1 MELFFLFVLLH
12 IAKTHIKFASS
23 KHRIR
28 HGDDIRTDGETTKS
42 TTMKKT
48 NSNKKEMTAT
58 LKIAECRRV
67 KEARARRK
75 VNEDWQRIEST
86 CKYRKAAAR
95 GAGWNTTDRIA
106 DEILDGIFLNLK
118 ARDVEKSASEQKR
131 LLRRIVEKRQAQAIH
146 AKTRK
151 SRDRKAAVAI
161 IINTSKCIERLH
173 RLRFAC

>member
-1 MELFFLFVLLH
+1 
-12 IAKTHIKFASS
+12 
-23 KHRIR
+23 
-28 HGDDIRTDGETTKS
+28 
-42 TTMKKT
+42 MKKT
-48 NSNKKEMTAT
+48 NSSTKNMSAT
-58 LKIAECRRV
+58 QKIAERSRA
-67 KEARARRK
+67 KEAKARRK

-86 CKYRKAAAR
+86 SKYRKAAAR

-118 ARDVEKSASEQKR
+118 ARDGEKSASEQKR
-131 LLRRIVEKRQAQAIH
+131 ILRRIVEKRQAQAIH

-151 SRDRKAAVAI
+151 SRDRKAAVAV